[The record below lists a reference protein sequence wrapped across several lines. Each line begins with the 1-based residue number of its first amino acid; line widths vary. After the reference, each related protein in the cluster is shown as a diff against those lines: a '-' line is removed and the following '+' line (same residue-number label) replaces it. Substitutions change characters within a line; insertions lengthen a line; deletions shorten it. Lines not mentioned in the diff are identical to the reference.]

1 MAKRKNDIIAVKD
14 FTDPDTGDVIQL
26 TGDDEKAIQLCEQ
39 EIKVGF
45 LRIAFALKTIRD
57 RKLYFLRECTSMRQY
72 ISDHLDYSY
81 AKGMRLMSIADAYKD
96 ADPDLL
102 EQFSQGTLLEL
113 ARNPELAAEVQGAEV
128 GDGEVRL
135 PDGEVMGYKEFVNK
149 ITRELGKLAEER
161 ESKHVKKLAVQK
173 DQLHGKDEL
182 LKLYEER
189 LQESEQKNKDLQ
201 KAMMD
206 LTMRKDVDPRKLVF
220 ITQKKEALRLVDEV
234 ETRFVQI
241 LGDAIGVP
249 HELLDPEISMKITH
263 MIASLDAGLIRLR
276 EYYGAAMYI
285 PALAQ
290 RPDDVVPR

>member
-1 MAKRKNDIIAVKD
+1 
-14 FTDPDTGDVIQL
+14 
-26 TGDDEKAIQLCEQ
+26 
-39 EIKVGF
+39 
-45 LRIAFALKTIRD
+45 
-57 RKLYFLRECTSMRQY
+57 
-72 ISDHLDYSY
+72 
-81 AKGMRLMSIADAYKD
+81 
-96 ADPDLL
+96 
-102 EQFSQGTLLEL
+102 
-113 ARNPELAAEVQGAEV
+113 
-128 GDGEVRL
+128 
-135 PDGEVMGYKEFVNK
+135 
-149 ITRELGKLAEER
+149 
-161 ESKHVKKLAVQK
+161 
-173 DQLHGKDEL
+173 DEL